1 MSRSMDGTRF
11 RRGSVIVAGAVVL
24 ASAPLTVSTAQAVSD
39 VPQPEFLFA
48 LNAERGTS
56 TKVGK
61 DSGEKKFVL
70 TLRGVSTRATQF
82 ADRPFR
88 NAYLLS
94 TRTLVAKWDTWF
106 HGSPPN
112 AVLTFVYPKRA
123 EDPAPRTIVVKLRKP
138 KYSPKSDTLRFTAKH
153 LHRSVS
159 PVNGAKVTLPKRRPP
174 ASFSRA
180 SLFIDTVALPSA
192 SDGCSFTSY
201 ASCRDAD
208 FSDDALFGPADN
220 SDFTGADFNRSSIAA
235 SFQKSVLD
243 GAKFVDSVITDTSF
257 ASASLVGAD
266 FTRARIN
273 GASFD
278 KAVLD
283 DAVLTG
289 ATLREVALTGALLR
303 RANLSGADLRGTNL
317 EGAVLSGASVTGTLS
332 DLTTTCPNG
341 SAGPCTSADQWRP
354 SGPAGL

>member
-1 MSRSMDGTRF
+1 
-11 RRGSVIVAGAVVL
+11 VVAAVVL
-24 ASAPLTVSTAQAVSD
+24 ASAPLTLSTAHAVSNE
-39 VPQPEFLFA
+39 PQPEFLFA
-48 LNAERGTS
+48 LNAGSGTS

-70 TLRGVSTRATQF
+70 TLRGVSARATQF

-94 TRTLVAKWDTWF
+94 TRTLIAKWDTWF
-106 HGSPPN
+106 HGSAPN
-112 AVLTFVYPKRA
+112 AVLTFVPSKRV
-123 EDPAPRTIVVKLRKP
+123 ENPSPRTIVVKLLKP
-138 KYSPKSDTLRFTAKH
+138 KYSPKSGTLRFTAQH
-153 LHRSVS
+153 LHRTVS

-174 ASFSRA
+174 ATFSRG

-192 SDGCSFTSY
+192 SNGCSFTSY

-220 SDFTGADFNRSSIAA
+220 SDFTGADFSRSSIGA

-243 GAKFVDSVITDTSF
+243 GAKFVDSVITDSSF
-257 ASASLVGAD
+257 AGASLVGAD
-266 FTRARIN
+266 FTRARFD
-273 GASFD
+273 GALFD

-289 ATLREVALTGALLR
+289 ATLREVAFTGALLR
-303 RANLSGADLRGTNL
+303 KANLSGADLRGTNL
-317 EGAVLSGASVTGTLS
+317 EGAVLTGASATAALTDS
-332 DLTTTCPNG
+332 TTTCPNG

-354 SGPAGL
+354 GGPAGL